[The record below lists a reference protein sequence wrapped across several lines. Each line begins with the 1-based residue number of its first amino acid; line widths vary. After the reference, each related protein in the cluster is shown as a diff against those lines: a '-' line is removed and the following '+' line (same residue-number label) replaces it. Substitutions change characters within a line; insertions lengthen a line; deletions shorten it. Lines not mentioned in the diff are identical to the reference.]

1 MKMKDKE
8 YHVANFATFVSKNV
22 TFFPQKMDMNLI
34 SDRLRT
40 ASIKYLNWPSPVFGW
55 FKNGCNK
62 VVIEPRVVQFWSE
75 IILVILKPR
84 VWFQPKLH
92 STQFNYHY
100 LLNCYVISRVLI
112 FLLYS
117 VVTLASRVFSFFSSF
132 NCYVHISYIQQQS
145 TIQ

>member
-1 MKMKDKE
+1 MKDKE

-22 TFFPQKMDMNLI
+22 TFFPKKMDMNLI

-112 FLLYS
+112 FHLFS

-132 NCYVHISYIQQQS
+132 NCYLCISHI
-145 TIQ
+145 

>member
-1 MKMKDKE
+1 MWDKE
-8 YHVANFATFVSKNV
+8 YHVAKFASLLPKLL
-22 TFFPQKMDMNLI
+22 FFLPKKWMNLI
-34 SDRLRT
+34 LNQLST
-40 ASIKYLNWPSPVFGW
+40 ASIKYFNWASPVFERYQ
-55 FKNGCNK
+55 NGCNK

-112 FLLYS
+112 FHLFS

-132 NCYVHISYIQQQS
+132 NCYLCISHI
-145 TIQ
+145 